1 MIITIARQSGCSGKQ
16 VGQLLAEH
24 YHIPLYDKDALI
36 DMAQKT
42 GLYESIPNFFSE
54 TPVNSLLYSIAAGY
68 GEYDALQVPVHAL
81 QNLIGEQDCVAIG
94 RCSNYAFQNRPDS
107 VRIFLS
113 ADRDVRVQNLEN
125 WKKISKRKAERLL
138 ADTDNNRKEFH
149 KYYTNQIW
157 GQAEYYDLCLNI
169 SSLGV
174 EGTARVIEAYIA
186 EKHLEK

>member
-1 MIITIARQSGCSGKQ
+1 MRCHWTLQQLRFPEST
-16 VGQLLAEH
+16 GQRP
-24 YHIPLYDKDALI
+24 Y
-36 DMAQKT
+36 
-42 GLYESIPNFFSE
+42 FS
-54 TPVNSLLYSIAAGY
+54 
-68 GEYDALQVPVHAL
+68 
-81 QNLIGEQDCVAIG
+81 
-94 RCSNYAFQNRPDS
+94 
-107 VRIFLS
+107 LS